1 MGCPGGA
8 IGRRIELMIDFWRR
22 RFFEREDF
30 IANAG
35 GILRD
40 AIPALKKCQRDF
52 LTSKG
57 EGERSY
63 GYARFRRA

>member
-1 MGCPGGA
+1 MA
-8 IGRRIELMIDFWRR
+8 AESNSMIDFFWR

-40 AIPALKKCQRDF
+40 AIAASRKCQ
-52 LTSKG
+52 
-57 EGERSY
+57 Y
-63 GYARFRRA
+63 GF